1 MHNVMC
7 YHVQSELRK
16 IENTHS
22 LKLDWNTMLVQNG
35 CLEIHIRKSFVEN
48 KSSWTLAAMFPRI
61 YTYIYIYWWFC
72 LHPFWAGWNPSSDLM
87 FVAFSRF
94 LLDRTIGDLH
104 ISPPGSCWG
113 QKCLQLACGCRTV
126 SHPYPFCWRLCTP
139 AGGNSEGFPE
149 CPNPEN
155 GQTTSF
161 RLKWQGLCVIP
172 FASL

>member
-61 YTYIYIYWWFC
+61 YTYIYIDDSVFTHSEPDEIHLLTSC
-72 LHPFWAGWNPSSDLM
+72 LLRFPG
-87 FVAFSRF
+87 F

-149 CPNPEN
+149 
-155 GQTTSF
+155 F
-161 RLKWQGLCVIP
+161 RILKTDKQRP
-172 FASL
+172 FA